1 MKVAVIGSGVAGLA
15 TAIRVAARGDIVTL
29 FEKNGTPGG
38 KISQIRD
45 KGYRFDTGPSL
56 FTLPNLVDE
65 LLSMKSNQI
74 DQSAN
79 ANDNA
84 INETGQFI
92 NANGKSANSDVHKVE
107 ADTQSVGAD
116 AQSVDTSVRTSL
128 YSKNS
133 FKYFRLENSCRYF
146 YADSTVFDFFQDTQ
160 KLREQ
165 IENNTDE
172 NFENILKRLNQS
184 EFIYNLTSD
193 LFIFNSFHRF
203 SNFLKEENRSIP
215 LHLHKLGFHR
225 TMHSANK
232 SLFRDKRIVQLFDRY
247 ATYNGSSP
255 YRAPA
260 TLNMISHLEHNIGA
274 FFPEKG
280 IYSIADSLYKK
291 GVELGVQFEFNSLVT
306 EVIVERFKCTGEKKH
321 EICSGENYN
330 DNSRDENT
338 SNFVKPWRGKRAVG
352 VRVNGVSKYF
362 DYVVCDT
369 DVSYAAENMFNGRY
383 RHPLKKRLSRLEPS
397 SSALIFYWG
406 INGEFKQLG
415 VHNILFTSNY
425 KEEFNYLFK
434 KRELYSDPTV
444 YIFIS
449 KKVVAGDA
457 PDGCENWFVMVNA
470 PYNNGQDW
478 QTVIANA
485 RKSIIQKIDKTFNIK
500 IEDFIDVE
508 HIASPITIERNTLSS
523 KGALYGSSSNSMFS
537 AFLRHPNTLNK
548 IKNLSFTGGSTHP
561 GGGIP
566 LCLASAIIAEK
577 EIYKL

>member
-1 MKVAVIGSGVAGLA
+1 MNVAVIGSGVAGLA
-15 TAIRVAARGDIVTL
+15 TAIRVAARGDSVTL

-65 LLSMKSNQI
+65 LLSLKL
-74 DQSAN
+74 N
-79 ANDNA
+79 AA
-84 INETGQFI
+84 G
-92 NANGKSANSDVHKVE
+92 
-107 ADTQSVGAD
+107 QSVNSYVLTVDAD
-116 AQSVDTSVRTSL
+116 VLSVDTCVRTSL
-128 YSKNS
+128 SGKNS

-146 YADSTVFDFFQDTQ
+146 YPDGTVFDFFQDTQ
-160 KLREQ
+160 KLKEQ

-193 LFIFNSFHRF
+193 LFIFNSFHKF

-232 SLFRDKRIVQLFDRY
+232 SLFKDKRIVQLFDRY

-291 GVELGVQFEFNSLVT
+291 GVELGVKFEFNSLVT
-306 EVIVERFKCTGEKKH
+306 EVIVEKFKGTRKRINDICSEKKP
-321 EICSGENYN
+321 C
-330 DNSRDENT
+330 
-338 SNFVKPWRGKRAVG
+338 RGKRAVG
-352 VRVNGVSKYF
+352 VKVNGVSKYF

-369 DVSYAAENMFNGRY
+369 DVRYAAENMFNGRY
-383 RHPLKKRLSRLEPS
+383 RHPLKKRLSKLEPS

-406 INGEFKQLG
+406 IKGEFKQLD
-415 VHNILFTSNY
+415 VHNILFTSDY
-425 KEEFNYLFK
+425 KEEFDYLFK

-449 KKVVAGDA
+449 KKVVPVDA

-478 QTVIANA
+478 QRVIANA
-485 RKSIIQKIDKTFNIK
+485 RESIIKKIDKTFNIK
-500 IEDFIDVE
+500 IGDYIDVE
-508 HIASPITIERNTLSS
+508 HIASPVTIERNTLSS

-537 AFLRHPNTLNK
+537 AFLRHPNILKK

>member
-1 MKVAVIGSGVAGLA
+1 MNVAVIGSGVAGLA
-15 TAIRVAARGDIVTL
+15 TAIRVAARGDSVTL

-65 LLSMKSNQI
+65 LLSLKLNA
-74 DQSAN
+74 DVQS
-79 ANDNA
+79 
-84 INETGQFI
+84 
-92 NANGKSANSDVHKVE
+92 
-107 ADTQSVGAD
+107 
-116 AQSVDTSVRTSL
+116 SL
-128 YSKNS
+128 SGENS

-146 YADSTVFDFFQDTQ
+146 YPDGTVFDFFQDTL
-160 KLREQ
+160 KLKEQ

-172 NFENILKRLNQS
+172 NFENILKRLKQS

-193 LFIFNSFHRF
+193 LFIFNSFHKF

-232 SLFRDKRIVQLFDRY
+232 SLFKDKRIVQLFDRY

-280 IYSIADSLYKK
+280 IYSIADTLYKK
-291 GVELGVQFEFNSLVT
+291 GVELGVKFEFNSLVT
-306 EVIVERFKCTGEKKH
+306 EVIVEKFKGTRKRINDICLEKK
-321 EICSGENYN
+321 E
-330 DNSRDENT
+330 
-338 SNFVKPWRGKRAVG
+338 WRGKRAVG

-369 DVSYAAENMFNGRY
+369 DVRYAAENMFNGRY

-406 INGEFKQLG
+406 IKGEFKQLD
-415 VHNILFTSNY
+415 VHNILFTSDY
-425 KEEFNYLFK
+425 KEEFEYLFK

-449 KKVVAGDA
+449 KKVVPGDA

-478 QTVIANA
+478 QRVIANA
-485 RKSIIQKIDKTFNIK
+485 RESIIKKIDKTFNIK
-500 IEDFIDVE
+500 IKDCIEVE
-508 HIASPITIERNTLSS
+508 HIASPVTIERNTLSS

-537 AFLRHPNTLNK
+537 AFLRHPNTLK
-548 IKNLSFTGGSTHP
+548 RIKNLSFTGGSTHP

>member
-1 MKVAVIGSGVAGLA
+1 MNVAVIGSGVAGLA
-15 TAIRVAARGDIVTL
+15 TAIRVAARGDSVTL

-65 LLSMKSNQI
+65 LLSLKLNA
-74 DQSAN
+74 DVQS
-79 ANDNA
+79 
-84 INETGQFI
+84 
-92 NANGKSANSDVHKVE
+92 
-107 ADTQSVGAD
+107 
-116 AQSVDTSVRTSL
+116 SL
-128 YSKNS
+128 YGKNS

-146 YADSTVFDFFQDTQ
+146 YPDGTVFDFFQDTQ
-160 KLREQ
+160 KLKEQ

-193 LFIFNSFHRF
+193 LFIFNSFHKF

-232 SLFRDKRIVQLFDRY
+232 SLFKDKRIVQLFDRY

-280 IYSIADSLYKK
+280 IYSIADTLYKK
-291 GVELGVQFEFNSLVT
+291 GVELGVKFEFNSLVT
-306 EVIVERFKCTGEKKH
+306 EVIVENFKGTRKRMN
-321 EICSGENYN
+321 EIYSEINSGENYA
-330 DNSRDENT
+330 DNSGDKNT
-338 SNFVKPWRGKRAVG
+338 ANFGKKWRGKRAVG
-352 VRVNGVSKYF
+352 VSVNGVSKYF

-369 DVSYAAENMFNGRY
+369 DVRYAAENMFNGRY
-383 RHPLKKRLSRLEPS
+383 RHPLKKRLSKLEPS

-406 INGEFKQLG
+406 VKGEFKQLD
-415 VHNILFTSNY
+415 VHNILFTSDY
-425 KEEFNYLFK
+425 KEEFEYLFK

-449 KKVVAGDA
+449 KKVVPGDA

-478 QTVIANA
+478 QRIIANA
-485 RKSIIQKIDKTFNIK
+485 RESIIKKIDKTFNIK
-500 IEDFIDVE
+500 IEDYIEVE
-508 HIASPITIERNTLSS
+508 HIASPVTIERNTLSS

-537 AFLRHPNTLNK
+537 AFLRHPNTLIK

>member
-65 LLSMKSNQI
+65 LLSMNL
-74 DQSAN
+74 
-79 ANDNA
+79 
-84 INETGQFI
+84 
-92 NANGKSANSDVHKVE
+92 NSDI
-107 ADTQSVGAD
+107 Q
-116 AQSVDTSVRTSL
+116 TSL
-128 YSKNS
+128 SGKNS
-133 FKYFRLENSCRYF
+133 FNYFRLENSCRYF
-146 YADSTVFDFFQDTQ
+146 YPDGTVFDFFQNTQ

-232 SLFRDKRIVQLFDRY
+232 SLFKDKRIVQLFDRY

-255 YRAPA
+255 YKAPA

-291 GVELGVQFEFNSLVT
+291 GVELGVNFEFNSLVT
-306 EVIVERFKCTGEKKH
+306 EVIVEKFKGTREKKN
-321 EICSGENYN
+321 EIYSGENYN
-330 DNSRDENT
+330 DNSGDENT
-338 SNFVKPWRGKRAVG
+338 SNFGKPWRGKRAVG

-383 RHPLKKRLSRLEPS
+383 RHPLKKRLSKLEPS

-406 INGEFKQLG
+406 IKGEFNRLDI
-415 VHNILFTSNY
+415 HNILFTSNY
-425 KEEFNYLFK
+425 KEEFDYLFK

-470 PYNNGQDW
+470 PYNKGQDW
-478 QTVIANA
+478 QAVIANA
-485 RKSIIQKIDKTFNIK
+485 RKAIIQKIDKTFNIK
-500 IEDFIDVE
+500 IEDYIDVE
-508 HIASPITIERNTLSS
+508 HIASPVTIERNTLSS

>member
-65 LLSMKSNQI
+65 LLSMKSNQV
-74 DQSAN
+74 DHSAN
-79 ANDNA
+79 ANDNTVNAMSQSVDSNGQSDKANSQA
-84 INETGQFI
+84 I
-92 NANGKSANSDVHKVE
+92 NSDV
-107 ADTQSVGAD
+107 Q
-116 AQSVDTSVRTSL
+116 TSL
-128 YSKNS
+128 SGKNS
-133 FKYFRLENSCRYF
+133 FNYFRLENSCRYF
-146 YADSTVFDFFQDTQ
+146 YPDGTVFDFFQDTQ

-215 LHLHKLGFHR
+215 LHLHKLGFHS

-232 SLFRDKRIVQLFDRY
+232 SLFKDKRIVQLFDRY

-255 YRAPA
+255 YKAPA

-291 GVELGVQFEFNSLVT
+291 GVELGVNFEFNSLVN
-306 EVIVERFKCTGEKKH
+306 EVIVEKFKDTRERKN
-321 EICSGENYN
+321 EISSGENYN
-330 DNSRDENT
+330 DNSGDENT
-338 SNFVKPWRGKRAVG
+338 SNFGKPWRGKRAVG

-383 RHPLKKRLSRLEPS
+383 RHPLKKRLSKLEPS

-406 INGEFKQLG
+406 IKGEFNRLDI
-415 VHNILFTSNY
+415 HNILFASNY
-425 KEEFNYLFK
+425 KEEFDYLFK

-449 KKVVAGDA
+449 KKVVPGDA

-500 IEDFIDVE
+500 IEDYIDVE
-508 HIASPITIERNTLSS
+508 HIASPVTIERNTLSS